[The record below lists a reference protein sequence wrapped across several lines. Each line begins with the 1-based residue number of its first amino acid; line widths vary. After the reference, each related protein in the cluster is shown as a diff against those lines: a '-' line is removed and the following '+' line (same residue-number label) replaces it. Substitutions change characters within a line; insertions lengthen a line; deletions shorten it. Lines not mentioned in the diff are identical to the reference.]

1 MIQGLPS
8 FTTGSYATS
17 TSVQGMSEATAVSTT
32 ASANSQSVI
41 TIERGSNIYETVWFK
56 NYNTLELIYLRH
68 FSFIKKV

>member
-41 TIERGSNIYETVWFK
+41 TIERGSNIYET
-56 NYNTLELIYLRH
+56 YLRNGVVQKLQYVGANLSKT
-68 FSFIKKV
+68 F